1 MDRLM
6 PREKLRVMLD
16 QVTRE
21 ITRREAGICLSP
33 VEPGGNRPVEDAC
46 TVYITFECGMD
57 GTLCLSANTA
67 TFIRIAQAVV
77 QTDDLTSRDVED
89 VAKEYLNV
97 LGGHV
102 LIRLFPEAKRPARFS
117 VPFFCR
123 GIYAPKGERLSI
135 ALDYAGDR
143 AEQVQFSYYTPHG
156 DENTWKE
163 DVSV

>member
-6 PREKLRVMLD
+6 PREKLRAMLD

-21 ITRREAGICLSP
+21 ITRREAGICLSLTVP
-33 VEPGGNRPVEDAC
+33 EGDGPVEDAC
-46 TVYITFECGMD
+46 TVHIAFERGMD
-57 GTLCLSANTA
+57 GTLCLCANTA
-67 TFIRIAQAVV
+67 MFVRLAREVM
-77 QTDDLTSRDVED
+77 QTDDLTPQDVAD

-117 VPFFCR
+117 VPAFCR
-123 GIYAPKGERLSI
+123 GSYAPEGERLSI

-143 AEQVQFSYYTPHG
+143 GEQVRFSYYTPHG
-156 DENTWKE
+156 DENDRKE